1 MANADY
7 KEHLMASERARW
19 NKVVTDFAA
28 HLGAGGTNNHPLG
41 NGSTAGFSM
50 NDYTTAE
57 KNKLKGI
64 EDGANKYIHP
74 ATHSYTM
81 ITGLKQV
88 SWTANYNDLTNRPVF
103 PAAANGCD
111 AGTVNGIRITIGP
124 SGPSGPRSYKELWID
139 TTNKLVKVYVGS
151 SWIPM
156 CAVFA

>member
-1 MANADY
+1 MANSDY
-7 KEHLMASERARW
+7 KEHLMASERIKW

-41 NGSTAGFSM
+41 NGTTAGFSM
-50 NDYTTAE
+50 NDYTTTE

-81 ITGLKQV
+81 IDGLKKV
-88 SWTANYNDLTNRPVF
+88 SWTGNYNDLTNLPVF
-103 PAAANGCD
+103 PAAADGCN
-111 AGTVNGIRITIGP
+111 AATVGGIRITIGSSAP
-124 SGPSGPRSYKELWID
+124 SNPKSNKELWID
-139 TTNKLVKVYVGS
+139 TSNKLVKAYVGS
-151 SWIPM
+151 SWLTM